1 MELTIQPSNERCWLL
16 HWEDAFEKLRH
27 TVLQDEKKSY
37 INILHTNKHSFHEY
51 KTSIKEENIMQNI
64 CY

>member
-16 HWEDAFEKLRH
+16 QWEDAFEKLRH

-37 INILHTNKHSFHEY
+37 INIPHTNNHSFHEY
-51 KTSIKEENIMQNI
+51 KT
-64 CY
+64 